1 MLLTLKL
8 EVHWPKESPRRL
20 CVKDKDGDA
29 VAVEFDDLEL
39 CGDDLIVKIFGER
52 NKVPDVSRYR
62 IAEGSCVRHD
72 DRYHICNDRYLIP
85 HDNLT
90 GQNVSSYDI
99 PEPRLQDQLRQREQR
114 GIGNIV
120 LLLESPHKDEYIA
133 DPKRPACGKTG
144 RNIDL
149 YLCGV
154 LDDIIGEL
162 NKAGF
167 SVAEHIDPGCHV
179 IISNPIQFQT
189 SLHAI
194 HGQPLVGT
202 WNKLRDNVW
211 RTLWREEHIRQCF
224 RARLGCYYPKV
235 IINACT
241 GKREKRD
248 SLKRLVESFIRRE
261 FQDVRLFYINHPS
274 SWGRSASLR
283 KPTLINAQPNHNANN
298 ME

>member
-20 CVKDKDGDA
+20 CVKYKDGDA

-39 CGDDLIVKIFGER
+39 CGDDLIVKIFGES

-85 HDNLT
+85 HNYLT

-144 RNIDL
+144 DNIDRCL
-149 YLCGV
+149 GTV
-154 LDDIIGEL
+154 LSRIEECEGQQPI
-162 NKAGF
+162 
-167 SVAEHIDPGCHV
+167 VPGSHV

-194 HGQPLVGT
+194 HGKSPRADNGKWGT
-202 WNKLRDNVW
+202 LRDNVW
-211 RTLWREEHIRQCF
+211 RTLWNEEHIQQCF
-224 RARLGCYYPKV
+224 RERLVDTYNPTL

-241 GKREKRD
+241 GDRKNTD
-248 SLKRLVESFIRRE
+248 SLKRHVEDFVRAALQNVPHYYVGHPASWLDCKKIRPRRIP
-261 FQDVRLFYINHPS
+261 QLDNP
-274 SWGRSASLR
+274 G
-283 KPTLINAQPNHNANN
+283 
-298 ME
+298 